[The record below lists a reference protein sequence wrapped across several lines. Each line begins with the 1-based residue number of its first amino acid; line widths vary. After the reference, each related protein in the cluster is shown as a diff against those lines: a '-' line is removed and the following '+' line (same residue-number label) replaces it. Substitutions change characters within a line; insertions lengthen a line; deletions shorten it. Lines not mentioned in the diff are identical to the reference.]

1 VNVHDIERY
10 GIGKSELATW
20 RNAKHAT
27 LLFAPRGEE
36 VTLTLL
42 ADDLLIG
49 RHTIGA
55 GQFAE
60 ALAGYAG
67 YWHAGSKPGGANAQQ
82 RSFVTAYNIAGQG
95 SDTPIVPHT
104 PPKGYPVA
112 NYLIHEML
120 GKFVTIASELPER
133 G

>member
-1 VNVHDIERY
+1 VHDIERY
-10 GIGKSELATW
+10 GIGKSELASW
-20 RNAKHAT
+20 RNAKRAT
-27 LLFAPRGEE
+27 LLFAPRGEV

-49 RHTIGA
+49 RHTVGT

-67 YWHAGSKPGGANAQQ
+67 FWHAGGAAGGANAQE
-82 RSFVTAYNIAGQG
+82 RSFVSAFAIAGQG
-95 SDTPIVPHT
+95 VDPQLPPHT
-104 PPKGYPVA
+104 PPKGYPAA
-112 NYLIHEML
+112 NFLIHTQL
-120 GKFVTIASELPER
+120 QAFVTIASE